1 MKCVEAAKK
10 ILGEDIFDQIKKS
23 DVGAI
28 YKPESGTAV
37 AMQELQM
44 ALQIVPRAVLSFL
57 MSNLKNLDK
66 GHSLQLKLPFA
77 DATLEVTKIG
87 ADTYNGVIH
96 SKGKI
101 NNEFNYRTIP
111 AIGVIIMTTFE
122 LYDLKDLPVQDESKQ
137 DNIDKLQK
145 LIDERLYLRN
155 LISMVLEEKLSQKE
169 AIERFMSQKI
179 GNMFHILPPKEEVSQ
194 EEEEEEI
201 DEEDSEEIEQS
212 ELSDEDEIQGNLT
225 EDEVKEIKVDIK
237 KDKKNKLKEFLESR
251 KEHTK
256 KVQIKKEE
264 LVCGDCGSKI
274 EKTEKSIKPCI
285 CFGALIDNYVKI
297 KKNEGNFYTIKFP
310 KQFDSEN
317 IKMFVSILKKQ

>member
-1 MKCVEAAKK
+1 MKPIEAAKK

-44 ALQIVPRAVLSFL
+44 ALQIVPRAVLSYL
-57 MSNLKNLDK
+57 MSNLKDLEK

-87 ADTYNGVIH
+87 ADTYNGTIH

-101 NNEFNYRTIP
+101 QNEFNYRTIP

-122 LYDLKDLPVQDESKQ
+122 LYDLKDLPVQDESKK
-137 DNIDKLQK
+137 DDIDKLQK

-179 GNMFHILPPKEEVSQ
+179 GSMFHILPPKIEEEQ
-194 EEEEEEI
+194 EEEQEEM
-201 DEEDSEEIEQS
+201 EQS
-212 ELSDEDEIQGNLT
+212 ELSEDEDNQGELS
-225 EDEVKEIKVDIK
+225 EDEVEEIKVDIK
-237 KDKKNKLKEFLESR
+237 KDKKSKLKEFLESR

-256 KVQIKKEE
+256 KVEIKKEE

-274 EKTEKSIKPCI
+274 EKTEKAIKPCI
-285 CFGALIDNYVKI
+285 CFGALIDSPVKI
-297 KKNEGNFYTIKFP
+297 KKSEGSVYTVKFP
-310 KQFDSEN
+310 KEFDSEN
-317 IKMFVSILKKQ
+317 INMFIRILKKQ

>member
-1 MKCVEAAKK
+1 MKPIEAAKK

-44 ALQIVPRAVLSFL
+44 ALQIVPRAVLSYL
-57 MSNLKNLDK
+57 MSNLKHLEK

-87 ADTYNGVIH
+87 ADTYNGTIH

-101 NNEFNYRTIP
+101 QSEFNYRTIP

-122 LYDLKDLPVQDESKQ
+122 LYDLKDLPVQDESKK
-137 DNIDKLQK
+137 DDIDKLQK

-179 GNMFHILPPKEEVSQ
+179 GNMFHILPPKQV
-194 EEEEEEI
+194 EEESIEEQ
-201 DEEDSEEIEQS
+201 EEIEQS
-212 ELSDEDEIQGNLT
+212 EMS
-225 EDEVKEIKVDIK
+225 EDEVSGELAEEEVEDIKVDIK
-237 KDKKNKLKEFLESR
+237 KDKKSKLKEFLENR

-256 KVQIKKEE
+256 KVEIKKEE

-274 EKTEKSIKPCI
+274 EKTEKVLKPCV
-285 CFGALIDNYVKI
+285 CFGALIDSHIKI
-297 KKNEGNFYTIKFP
+297 KKSEGSVYTIKFP
-310 KQFDSEN
+310 KDFDSEN
-317 IKMFVSILKKQ
+317 ISMFVRILKKQ